1 MTCPRPPS
9 ELLTNPCDGSQ
20 NVPACTE
27 KLRQCKRS
35 EQWWH
40 IGMSQ
45 SSTNGILGGVCPHFR
60 AAVSATGRSRHKV
73 HTQGDERLQCVRPTV
88 LTKLCPE
95 PPPSK
100 ESMPAQNKQPENLVS
115 TVTFI
120 SGDVESKMIL
130 RAVRVHLSSVAAAQM
145 VSRESRP
152 PSARRSSSVGATQL
166 ICTRESLSN
175 SLSAKAFSDA
185 TRYEIIAS

>member
-1 MTCPRPPS
+1 
-9 ELLTNPCDGSQ
+9 
-20 NVPACTE
+20 
-27 KLRQCKRS
+27 
-35 EQWWH
+35 
-40 IGMSQ
+40 MSQ

-120 SGDVESKMIL
+120 SGDVESKLIL
-130 RAVRVHLSSVAAAQM
+130 RAVRVHCG
-145 VSRESRP
+145 
-152 PSARRSSSVGATQL
+152 SARML
-166 ICTRESLSN
+166 
-175 SLSAKAFSDA
+175 
-185 TRYEIIAS
+185 